1 MGLAS
6 GRNRWGEGAG
16 GSSPCRDQVFAYVS
30 PGVDYYR
37 YFEGRLPAL
46 ERILEERETVIAAQE
61 TKIES
66 LETQVLAK
74 QADRASVLTA
84 QSTRYM
90 SSFSFKF

>member
-1 MGLAS
+1 M
-6 GRNRWGEGAG
+6 
-16 GSSPCRDQVFAYVS
+16 
-30 PGVDYYR
+30 
-37 YFEGRLPAL
+37 
-46 ERILEERETVIAAQE
+46 IAAQE